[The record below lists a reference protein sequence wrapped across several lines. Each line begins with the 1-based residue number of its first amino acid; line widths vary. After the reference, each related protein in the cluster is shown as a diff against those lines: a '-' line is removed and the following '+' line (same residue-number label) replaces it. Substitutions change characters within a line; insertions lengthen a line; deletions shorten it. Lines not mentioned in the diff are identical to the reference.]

1 MLPPSINT
9 HNSPIN
15 ITPISQASN
24 INTCFFKTPVY
35 DQIQKLTQLMGE
47 DKGINA
53 IMKCDEY
60 HIPIR
65 HKDPNTLCEKLEKNI
80 CSISKEWGCPPKLV
94 EETFGYI
101 NGFREPVCG
110 LFANN
115 IMKLFLDNDQ
125 EAFDNTDNIPITE
138 LKNTI
143 SKLPEDKNFILRMQ
157 DKALGHSYVI
167 DIPSGKNDS
176 RQCFLYQTDLGE
188 GVTRQVKAAEW
199 MQAERPNPLFLHDF
213 LSYVQ
218 TMNNNIVNQTLI
230 AKIFDIDQSPNLL
243 RFERL
248 SLSTFKES
256 TFLLKEYTESL
267 VLENIEQIFLK
278 KTI

>member
-1 MLPPSINT
+1 MS
-9 HNSPIN
+9 
-15 ITPISQASN
+15 
-24 INTCFFKTPVY
+24 
-35 DQIQKLTQLMGE
+35 E

-53 IMKCDEY
+53 IMNCDEY
-60 HIPIR
+60 HIPIS

-80 CSISKEWGCPPKLV
+80 SSIAEEWGCSPKLV

-115 IMKLFLDNDQ
+115 MMKVFLDNDQ
-125 EAFDNTDNIPITE
+125 ETFDNTGYMPITE
-138 LKNTI
+138 LENTI
-143 SKLPEDKNFILRMQ
+143 NKLPEDKNFILRIQ

-188 GVTRQVKAAEW
+188 GVTRQITASEW
-199 MQAERPNPLFLHDF
+199 MQTERSNPLFLHNF
-213 LSYVQ
+213 LSYIQ
-218 TMNNNIVNQTLI
+218 TMNNNTVNQTLI
-230 AKIFDIDQSPNLL
+230 AKIFDITQSANLL

-248 SLSTFKES
+248 CLSTFKES
-256 TFLLKEYTESL
+256 TFLLKEYTENL
-267 VLENIEQIFLK
+267 VLENIEQILSK
-278 KTI
+278 RTL

>member
-1 MLPPSINT
+1 MLPSSINT
-9 HNSPIN
+9 HNAPIN
-15 ITPISQASN
+15 IPPTSPASN
-24 INTCFFKTPVY
+24 INAVFCKTPIY
-35 DQIQKLTQLMGE
+35 KQIQKLTQLMSE

-53 IMKCDEY
+53 IMNCDEY
-60 HIPIR
+60 HIPIS

-80 CSISKEWGCPPKLV
+80 SSIAEEWGCIPKLV

-115 IMKLFLDNDQ
+115 MMKVFLDNDQ
-125 EAFDNTDNIPITE
+125 ETFDNTGYMPITE
-138 LKNTI
+138 LENTI
-143 SKLPEDKNFILRMQ
+143 NKLPEDKNFILRIQ

-188 GVTRQVKAAEW
+188 GVTRQITASEW
-199 MQAERPNPLFLHDF
+199 MQTERSNPLFLHNF
-213 LSYVQ
+213 LSYIQ
-218 TMNNNIVNQTLI
+218 TMNNNTVNQTLI
-230 AKIFDIDQSPNLL
+230 AQIFDITQSPNLL

-248 SLSTFKES
+248 CLSTFKES
-256 TFLLKEYTESL
+256 TFLLKEYTENL
-267 VLENIEQIFLK
+267 VLENIEQILSK
-278 KTI
+278 RTT

>member
-1 MLPPSINT
+1 MLPSSINT
-9 HNSPIN
+9 HNAPIN
-15 ITPISQASN
+15 IPPTSPASN
-24 INTCFFKTPVY
+24 INAVFCKTPIY
-35 DQIQKLTQLMGE
+35 KQIQKLTQLMSE

-53 IMKCDEY
+53 IMNCDEY
-60 HIPIR
+60 HIPIS

-80 CSISKEWGCPPKLV
+80 SSIAEEWGCIPKLV

-115 IMKLFLDNDQ
+115 MMKVFLNNDQ
-125 EAFDNTDNIPITE
+125 ETFDNTGYMPITE
-138 LKNTI
+138 LENTI
-143 SKLPEDKNFILRMQ
+143 NKLPEDKNFILRIQ

-188 GVTRQVKAAEW
+188 GVTRQITASEW
-199 MQAERPNPLFLHDF
+199 MQTERSNPLFLHNF
-213 LSYVQ
+213 LSYIQ
-218 TMNNNIVNQTLI
+218 TMNNNTVNQTLI
-230 AKIFDIDQSPNLL
+230 AQIFDITQSPNLL

-248 SLSTFKES
+248 CLSTFKES
-256 TFLLKEYTESL
+256 TFLLKEYTENL
-267 VLENIEQIFLK
+267 VLENIEQILSK
-278 KTI
+278 RTT

>member
-1 MLPPSINT
+1 MLPSSINT
-9 HNSPIN
+9 HNAPIN
-15 ITPISQASN
+15 IPPTSPASN
-24 INTCFFKTPVY
+24 INTVFCKTPIY
-35 DQIQKLTQLMGE
+35 KQIQKLTQLMSE

-53 IMKCDEY
+53 IMNCDEY
-60 HIPIR
+60 HIPIN

-80 CSISKEWGCPPKLV
+80 CSIAEEWGCCPKLV

-115 IMKLFLDNDQ
+115 MMKVFLDNDQ
-125 EAFDNTDNIPITE
+125 ETFDNTGYMPITE
-138 LKNTI
+138 LENTI
-143 SKLPEDKNFILRMQ
+143 NKLPEDKNFILRIQ

-188 GVTRQVKAAEW
+188 GVTRQITASEW
-199 MQAERPNPLFLHDF
+199 MQMERSNPLFLHDF
-213 LSYVQ
+213 LSYTQ
-218 TMNNNIVNQTLI
+218 AMNNNTVNQTLI
-230 AKIFDIDQSPNLL
+230 AKIFDITQSPNLL

-248 SLSTFKES
+248 CLSTFKES
-256 TFLLKEYTESL
+256 TFLLKEYTENL
-267 VLENIEQIFLK
+267 VLENIEQILSK
-278 KTI
+278 RTI

>member
-1 MLPPSINT
+1 MLPSSINT
-9 HNSPIN
+9 HNAPIN
-15 ITPISQASN
+15 IPPTSPASN
-24 INTCFFKTPVY
+24 INAVFCKTPIY
-35 DQIQKLTQLMGE
+35 KQIQKLTQLMSE

-53 IMKCDEY
+53 IMNCDEY
-60 HIPIR
+60 HIPIS

-80 CSISKEWGCPPKLV
+80 SSIAEEWGCSPKLV

-115 IMKLFLDNDQ
+115 MMKVFLDNDQ
-125 EAFDNTDNIPITE
+125 ETFDNTGYMPITE
-138 LKNTI
+138 LENTI
-143 SKLPEDKNFILRMQ
+143 NKLPEDKNFILRIQ

-188 GVTRQVKAAEW
+188 GVTRQITASEW
-199 MQAERPNPLFLHDF
+199 MQTERSNPLFLHNF
-213 LSYVQ
+213 LSYIQ
-218 TMNNNIVNQTLI
+218 TMNNNTVNQTLI
-230 AKIFDIDQSPNLL
+230 AQIFDITQSPNLL

-248 SLSTFKES
+248 CLSTFKES
-256 TFLLKEYTESL
+256 TFLLKEYTENL
-267 VLENIEQIFLK
+267 VLENIEQILSK
-278 KTI
+278 RTT

>member
-1 MLPPSINT
+1 MS
-9 HNSPIN
+9 
-15 ITPISQASN
+15 
-24 INTCFFKTPVY
+24 
-35 DQIQKLTQLMGE
+35 E

-53 IMKCDEY
+53 IMNCDEY
-60 HIPIR
+60 HIPIN

-80 CSISKEWGCPPKLV
+80 CSIAEEWGCSPKLV

-115 IMKLFLDNDQ
+115 MMKVFLDNDQ
-125 EAFDNTDNIPITE
+125 ETFDNTGYMPITE
-138 LKNTI
+138 LENTI
-143 SKLPEDKNFILRMQ
+143 NKLPEDKNFILRIQ

-188 GVTRQVKAAEW
+188 GVTRQITASEW
-199 MQAERPNPLFLHDF
+199 MQMERSNPLFLHDF
-213 LSYVQ
+213 LSYTQ
-218 TMNNNIVNQTLI
+218 AMNNNTVNQTLI
-230 AKIFDIDQSPNLL
+230 AKIFDITQSPNLL

-248 SLSTFKES
+248 CLSTFKES
-256 TFLLKEYTESL
+256 TFLLKEYTENL
-267 VLENIEQIFLK
+267 VLENIEQILSK
-278 KTI
+278 RTI